1 MQRFIYYFIWTI
13 VIGVL
18 IYWGLKYKY
27 HLEKQAEMYF
37 EMYPTLIFT
46 VVFPFIV
53 GLLFRLPLFIIEVK
67 ENREWTFDWQ
77 KFSAVALPA
86 LFIIVIFLSMYAGIN
101 YFANF
106 TLIDRTL
113 FVTLAGVVFGYTL
126 LDCLKK

>member
-27 HLEKQAEMYF
+27 HLEEQAEMYF
-37 EMYPTLIFT
+37 EMFPTVIFT

-53 GLLFRLPLFIIEVK
+53 GLLFILPLFIIEVK

-77 KFSAVALPA
+77 KVSAVALPA
-86 LFIIVIFLSMYAGIN
+86 LFIILFFLSMYAGLN

-106 TLIDRTL
+106 TAIDRT
-113 FVTLAGVVFGYTL
+113 
-126 LDCLKK
+126 